1 MSGEEIK
8 FTITP
13 KGIKFE
19 SSNFTG
25 GSCLTALEDFKA
37 FMQLK
42 GVTIADTNQE
52 IKPEMYATTQ
62 NEMKNEY

>member
-1 MSGEEIK
+1 MAGEEIK

-13 KGIKFE
+13 KGVKFE

-37 FMQLK
+37 FMLSK
-42 GVTIADTNQE
+42 GVVITDTNQE
-52 IKPEMYATTQ
+52 IKPELYLTDTTELTQ
-62 NEMKNEY
+62 EY